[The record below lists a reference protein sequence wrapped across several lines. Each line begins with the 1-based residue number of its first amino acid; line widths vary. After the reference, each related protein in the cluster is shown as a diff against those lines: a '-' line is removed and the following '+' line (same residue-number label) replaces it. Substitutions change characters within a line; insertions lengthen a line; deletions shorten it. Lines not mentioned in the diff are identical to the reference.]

1 MATTFTSIAAKL
13 AALPIGLERL
23 IEDDPEQLQYWYEQL
38 VELEL
43 PDTEDGFTRE
53 DIEIISQATRLIMQ
67 YEHTNAEELKEVA
80 EREAV
85 EMAEK
90 EENWEME
97 RDMLKEEI
105 SNLRERITSRAGI
118 SETNEAFRA
127 EIDSLTSENAYLKQ
141 LGRERDRE
149 LADQRDK
156 VEELSSRVESLEKEK
171 ALFISNQAQLE
182 DTIREMNR
190 RISSKSDISQ
200 RTDWESR
207 KLRQRNEQAI
217 LLSDQLQNVISQNDE
232 LKAEVERLTEALEN
246 ATVLIQ
252 DSSSKY
258 AEFSEQLGQAETSI
272 ERLAEDNKE
281 LRQQLAE
288 KDSKLTESVDEAKMS
303 DDEMRKMLL
312 IKNAQI
318 EQLRDT
324 LQRNE
329 LEIEELRARLELQH
343 NPEREE
349 ELERL
354 RTELVSAT
362 QTARKLFGA
371 AMLEADSAAQQT
383 ADPMAELRLRIVQMD
398 KEVELAENRIKSLEK
413 DKIELE
419 AALEQKDLENA
430 RVIEQNQRYRQL
442 AFGDADG
449 EVRRLEKQLEF
460 RDNQIEKL
468 NHKCT
473 LLQVELQ
480 QHLERDTEAK
490 EPKRVRIK
498 DQESPEVT
506 KKKPKAK
513 SKELETEEIAEEA
526 TEVIPETKEISQEP
540 TIVGPPSYFMKPQTR
555 EEVEANA
562 AVIKSL
568 YEEIVRL
575 IHEVESKQ
583 KELDNRAKLQAERD
597 GLLTAAKKETAQVQK
612 LLDELRDSIF
622 GKSGGEQ
629 ILDENELAAKNEAL
643 EIENMELRRFA
654 DSIKNTTGNEKER
667 RMAEGTRRLVFLAIQ
682 NQRLERRAET
692 NQSLRKAIAEE
703 NSRLAERCQRL
714 AVGDQRRSR
723 QLTMENEINLIEIAR
738 LQNALLHSAPLA
750 EYNRLLRDYKQLL
763 HRSTIGSAGSSASGT
778 TGSDAGYQSAE
789 DDSSSISQ
797 AYQFNINRSAILL
810 SENRKTEEML
820 VRNQRLEEMSQILE
834 AQNDYLKRECE
845 KSRAEVEELSAF
857 LNDLEEET
865 ELKSMIVNIERRFVQ
880 ALREQFDS
888 TQDRMI
894 SEHQLSNL
902 EKELH
907 RRRREWQQ
915 ERQHLVN
922 VISNL
927 HTVLRKIHS
936 DKPIPISIEQLIALK
951 KTMEYVREKE
961 QIVARKLT
969 ELDRSKRETQE
980 KTELVSEL
988 NEQLKAVN
996 FVNVDFSQLME
1007 MMQRL
1012 EAAEIAREED
1022 KPEAAIEQR
1031 TEIALSQTTT
1041 TLTSPSPKPG
1051 ITIAR
1056 RRESMPHEKDVLIFD
1071 NSKEYE
1077 AEIKSVKQAAKLC
1090 VQNYQE
1096 QLEQKDRAI
1105 QEYRSIIETL
1115 RLSTVE
1121 SQQSRQTLKEPREA
1135 QEKLEEKERHILV
1148 LERQVRELE
1157 DANARLA
1164 EQLMEEQNAHMQ
1176 QISGRR
1182 NVGIQAN
1189 LPVSTS
1195 AAQKP
1200 PPASQISTEIQI
1212 HEEEPGKSNID
1223 EKEHAYEVPDDF
1235 EQDSNEEED
1244 EEGAEANEDEEDTD
1258 SGTVEDI
1265 VEERRP
1271 KRVRS
1276 VSRSDSGGS
1285 EGRRSSGA
1293 TQTIHRA
1300 ATSAGISGAQET
1312 GRSSTLDPET
1322 LLLRHRNE
1330 TRRLRMR
1337 LMALER
1343 RNKQLLDENTS
1354 LKERSRHIVN
1364 RKPIDPNSEAGLFKK
1379 DNERLMRENKNLA
1392 KSLQEQK
1399 NELDGLHKRLRRQE
1413 TAGKTSTEMWEERKR
1428 QQQTINTLKSRIADL
1443 EKRERDL
1450 NERLIRRDK
1459 HIEQMS
1465 KEQTSRYTDTD
1476 QLNTVIKEWRQEK
1489 ATFEKKEKQLT
1500 DEVTVWTERQKNSN
1514 SRLEMLAKENK
1525 SLHIKISA
1533 LQEKAACAK
1542 TKRVETINREAQTP
1556 DEFNFSYQELERE
1569 KEKVRILTQKQ
1580 QISRRS
1586 FSRESGMPTISRV
1599 PSHSEWVMP
1608 GHSEDNFQF
1617 RKDISVPATSRA
1629 SIPGQVITARSSADN
1644 ADMRREQEENK
1655 SLTKHL
1661 RRAELLQ
1668 IETTEQLNAM
1678 KTAYDELLSN
1688 YNSLLRKQ
1696 INLTKRQELRRYDE
1710 EGVAAL
1716 TVLKDK
1722 LAAKDNEID
1731 RQRHKIVELERRL
1744 WVREMG
1750 RSAI

>member
-1 MATTFTSIAAKL
+1 MATTFSSIAAKL
-13 AALPIGLERL
+13 AALPIGLESL

-53 DIEIISQATRLIMQ
+53 DIEIVSQATRLIMQ
-67 YEHTNAEELKEVA
+67 YEHTNAEELKEIA

-246 ATVLIQ
+246 ATALIQ

-258 AEFSEQLGQAETSI
+258 AEFAEQLGQAEKSI
-272 ERLAEDNKE
+272 ERLADDNKE

-303 DDEMRKMLL
+303 DEEMRKLL
-312 IKNAQI
+312 QTKNAQI

-324 LQRNE
+324 LQSNE

-398 KEVELAENRIKSLEK
+398 KEAELAESRVKSLEK
-413 DKIELE
+413 DKSELE

-460 RDNQIEKL
+460 RDSQIKKL

-480 QHLERDTEAK
+480 QHLERDVEAK
-490 EPKRVRIK
+490 EPKRVTK
-498 DQESPEVT
+498 PEAEVKEFEAAEEGGISIGEEKLVT
-506 KKKPKAK
+506 GK
-513 SKELETEEIAEEA
+513 IAEEVREA
-526 TEVIPETKEISQEP
+526 VSEKKEISPEL

-575 IHEVESKQ
+575 IYELESKQ
-583 KELDNRAKLQAERD
+583 RELDNRAKLQAERD
-597 GLLTAAKKETAQVQK
+597 GLLTAAKKETARVQK

-629 ILDENELAAKNEAL
+629 FLDENELAAKNQAL

-654 DSIKNTTGNEKER
+654 DTIRNTTGNEKER

-682 NQRLERRAET
+682 NQRLERRSET
-692 NQSLRKAIAEE
+692 SQRLRKAIAEE

-723 QLTMENEINLIEIAR
+723 QLTIENEINLIEIAR
-738 LQNALLHSAPLA
+738 LQNALLHSAPQP

-763 HRSTIGSAGSSASGT
+763 HRSTIGSAGSSVSGT

-789 DDSSSISQ
+789 DDNSSINQ
-797 AYQFNINRSAILL
+797 AYQFNINRSAILV

-865 ELKSMIVNIERRFVQ
+865 ELKSMIVNIERRFLQ

-915 ERQHLVN
+915 ERQYLVN

-951 KTMEYVREKE
+951 RTMDDVREKE

-980 KTELVSEL
+980 KSELVTEL

-1012 EAAEIAREED
+1012 ETSEIAREED
-1022 KPEAAIEQR
+1022 KPEAAIDQR

-1041 TLTSPSPKPG
+1041 TSTSPSPKPG
-1051 ITIAR
+1051 ISITRHA

-1077 AEIKSVKQAAKLC
+1077 AEIRSVKEAAKLC
-1090 VQNYQE
+1090 IQNYQE
-1096 QLEQKDRAI
+1096 QLEQKERAI

-1115 RLSTVE
+1115 RLSSAE
-1121 SQQSRQTLKEPREA
+1121 SQQSRQTLKEPTEV
-1135 QEKLEEKERHILV
+1135 QESVHRIKTSAELLNNIELEEKERQILV
-1148 LERQVRELE
+1148 LGRQVRELE

-1164 EQLMEEQNAHMQ
+1164 EQIIEEQSAHMQ
-1176 QISGRR
+1176 LISGRR

-1195 AAQKP
+1195 ASQKP
-1200 PPASQISTEIQI
+1200 PPARQISTEIQI
-1212 HEEEPGKSNID
+1212 HEEEAGKSNIV
-1223 EKEHAYEVPDDF
+1223 EKEHEYEVSDDF
-1235 EQDSNEEED
+1235 EVAQKVV
-1244 EEGAEANEDEEDTD
+1244 GQVARHKPF
-1258 SGTVEDI
+1258 TV
-1265 VEERRP
+1265 
-1271 KRVRS
+1271 
-1276 VSRSDSGGS
+1276 
-1285 EGRRSSGA
+1285 
-1293 TQTIHRA
+1293 Q
-1300 ATSAGISGAQET
+1300 
-1312 GRSSTLDPET
+1312 
-1322 LLLRHRNE
+1322 
-1330 TRRLRMR
+1330 
-1337 LMALER
+1337 
-1343 RNKQLLDENTS
+1343 QLLQVS
-1354 LKERSRHIVN
+1354 VVYK
-1364 RKPIDPNSEAGLFKK
+1364 KPGDRPRWIQ
-1379 DNERLMRENKNLA
+1379 RL
-1392 KSLQEQK
+1392 
-1399 NELDGLHKRLRRQE
+1399 
-1413 TAGKTSTEMWEERKR
+1413 
-1428 QQQTINTLKSRIADL
+1428 
-1443 EKRERDL
+1443 
-1450 NERLIRRDK
+1450 
-1459 HIEQMS
+1459 
-1465 KEQTSRYTDTD
+1465 
-1476 QLNTVIKEWRQEK
+1476 
-1489 ATFEKKEKQLT
+1489 
-1500 DEVTVWTERQKNSN
+1500 
-1514 SRLEMLAKENK
+1514 
-1525 SLHIKISA
+1525 
-1533 LQEKAACAK
+1533 CC
-1542 TKRVETINREAQTP
+1542 
-1556 DEFNFSYQELERE
+1556 
-1569 KEKVRILTQKQ
+1569 
-1580 QISRRS
+1580 
-1586 FSRESGMPTISRV
+1586 
-1599 PSHSEWVMP
+1599 
-1608 GHSEDNFQF
+1608 
-1617 RKDISVPATSRA
+1617 
-1629 SIPGQVITARSSADN
+1629 
-1644 ADMRREQEENK
+1644 
-1655 SLTKHL
+1655 
-1661 RRAELLQ
+1661 
-1668 IETTEQLNAM
+1668 
-1678 KTAYDELLSN
+1678 
-1688 YNSLLRKQ
+1688 
-1696 INLTKRQELRRYDE
+1696 
-1710 EGVAAL
+1710 
-1716 TVLKDK
+1716 
-1722 LAAKDNEID
+1722 
-1731 RQRHKIVELERRL
+1731 
-1744 WVREMG
+1744 
-1750 RSAI
+1750 